1 MLKSSYEVYDYTIV
15 TQSKKGTDMS
25 EQNSKEIRS
34 KVTEDGEIEISI
46 ATVKK
51 PTPAEDEVLIR
62 VEAAPINPSDLGLLL
77 SFAADLSSIRVSG
90 DGDQTV
96 TSMKIHP
103 ALMNAM
109 KPRLGQSMPVG
120 NEGAGVVEDAG
131 ANAKEL
137 IGKTVGLAGGAM
149 YSQYRC
155 VPASSCLVMNDGTS
169 SKEAASSFVNPL
181 TALAFIETMKM
192 EKHSAIVHTA
202 AASNLGQM
210 LVKICKDDNIPLINI
225 VRKTEQE
232 KILKDLGAKYVC
244 NTGDSDFTENLIAAL
259 VETGATLGFDA
270 TGGGNN
276 GELPGQILSAM
287 EVAANKTAKEYS
299 RYGSDTYKQVYIYGG
314 LDPSPT
320 ILKRAFGM
328 SWGLGGWLLTPM
340 IGKIGMERFQQMR
353 KRVAAEIKTTFASN
367 YAAEISLEE
376 MLQPDNI
383 KSYAKQAT
391 GEKYL
396 VSPHK

>member
-1 MLKSSYEVYDYTIV
+1 
-15 TQSKKGTDMS
+15 
-25 EQNSKEIRS
+25 
-34 KVTEDGEIEISI
+34 
-46 ATVKK
+46 
-51 PTPAEDEVLIR
+51 
-62 VEAAPINPSDLGLLL
+62 
-77 SFAADLSSIRVSG
+77 
-90 DGDQTV
+90 
-96 TSMKIHP
+96 
-103 ALMNAM
+103 
-109 KPRLGQSMPVG
+109 MPVG
-120 NEGAGVVEDAG
+120 NEGAGIIEDAG

-155 VPASSCLVMNDGTS
+155 VPASSCLVMNEGTS

-210 LVKICKDDNIPLINI
+210 LVKICKNDNIPLINI
-225 VRKTEQE
+225 VRKPEQE
-232 KILKDLGAKYVC
+232 KILKDLGAKYIC
-244 NTGDSDFTENLIAAL
+244 NTSDADFMQDLIAAL
-259 VETGATLGFDA
+259 IETGATLGFDA

-287 EVAANKTAKEYS
+287 EIAANKTAKEYS

-320 ILKRAFGM
+320 VLKRAFGM

-353 KRVAAEIKTTFASN
+353 MRVAAEIKTTFASN
-367 YAAEISLEE
+367 YAAEVSLEE
-376 MLQPDNI
+376 MLQPETI

>member
-1 MLKSSYEVYDYTIV
+1 
-15 TQSKKGTDMS
+15 MS

-90 DGDQTV
+90 DGDQTA

-340 IGKIGMERFQQMR
+340 IGKIGMERFQQIR

>member
-1 MLKSSYEVYDYTIV
+1 
-15 TQSKKGTDMS
+15 MS
-25 EQNSKEIRS
+25 GQNSKEIRS

-46 ATVKK
+46 ATVTK
-51 PTPAEDEVLIR
+51 PTPGEDEVLIR

-77 SFAADLSSIRVSG
+77 SFAADLSTINVSG
-90 DGDQTV
+90 NGDQTV

-120 NEGAGVVEDAG
+120 NEGAGIIEDAG

-210 LVKICKDDNIPLINI
+210 LVKICENDNIPLVNI
-225 VRKTEQE
+225 VRKSEQE
-232 KILKDLGAKYVC
+232 KILKDLGAKYIC
-244 NTGDSDFTENLIAAL
+244 NTSDTDFMENLIDAL
-259 VETGATLGFDA
+259 IETGATLGFDA

-353 KRVAAEIKTTFASN
+353 MRVAAEIKTTFASN

-376 MLQPDNI
+376 MLQPETI